1 MAVGEFKPGLALLLS
16 QKIEYICTMKKL
28 LLPILAISCMNMHA
42 SSLEVDDEAVEWLQE
57 YLQIDTVNPPGNES
71 RAVDFYADIFKS
83 EGIEFKSAES
93 APGRGNIWA
102 RIKGGNKPTLILLQ
116 HTDVVPANMNYW
128 TADPFSGEIKDG
140 YIWGRGALDM
150 KGTGI
155 SQLATFLSL
164 HRAGIKLNRDVVFL
178 ATADEEAGGAFGAGW
193 MVDNHPEVF
202 EGAGL
207 LINEGGSG
215 YQSNEKI
222 IFGVEVTQ
230 KVPVWLRL
238 TAVDIPGHGSS
249 PRTTSSVT
257 RIVEALNLIKENPFE
272 ARIIPEVEKIFKSD
286 AKSMEGELA
295 QKFFNIKASI
305 QEEGFLEELQ
315 EYSASRHALTRDTCS
330 MTRMGGSSKINVI
343 PPEAWAEV
351 DCRILPDRPAEE
363 FITTFKELLDGT
375 GVEVE
380 VIMAFTSAISPTDS
394 DLFIA
399 IEEVTSRLYSNSTVV
414 PSVSTG
420 FTDSHFTRDLG
431 IASYGF
437 NPLIAKGDEFSGVH
451 GNDEKVNENAF
462 RQSVKDLIEIISA
475 VVYN

>member
-1 MAVGEFKPGLALLLS
+1 LFVFSFARIF
-16 QKIEYICTMKKL
+16 
-28 LLPILAISCMNMHA
+28 
-42 SSLEVDDEAVEWLQE
+42 SLENLTLDDEAVVWLQS

-71 RAVDFYADIFKS
+71 RAVDFYAKIFEE
-83 EGIEFKSAES
+83 EGIEFNSAES

-102 RIKGGNKPTLILLQ
+102 RLEGGDEPALILLQ
-116 HTDVVPANMNYW
+116 HTDVVPANMNFW
-128 TADPFSGEIKDG
+128 TTDPFSGEIRDG

-155 SQLATFLSL
+155 SQLAVFLSL
-164 HRAGIKLNRDVVFL
+164 HRSGATLNRDVIFL

-193 MVDNHPEVF
+193 IVDNHPEVF

-215 YQSNEKI
+215 YQANEKI

-238 TAVDIPGHGSS
+238 SAIDTPGHGSS
-249 PRTTSSVT
+249 PRPTSSVT
-257 RIVEALNLIKENPFE
+257 RIVEALNLVKENPFK
-272 ARIIPEVEKIFKSD
+272 ARIIPEVERIFKSD
-286 AKSMEGELA
+286 SKSMEGELGD
-295 QKFFNIKASI
+295 KFFNIKESI
-305 QEEGFLEELQ
+305 QLDGFLEELQ

-343 PPEAWAEV
+343 PPEAWAEI

-363 FITTFKELLDGT
+363 FIETFKNLVKDT

-394 DLFIA
+394 DLFKA
-399 IEEVTSRLYSNSTVV
+399 IEEVTSDLYPNSSVV

-451 GNDEKVNENAF
+451 GNDEKINEKAF
-462 RQSVKDLIEIISA
+462 RQGVKDLNAIISE
-475 VVYN
+475 VVYD

>member
-1 MAVGEFKPGLALLLS
+1 
-16 QKIEYICTMKKL
+16 MKKFILPL
-28 LLPILAISCMNMHA
+28 LITFSFESVLASKA
-42 SSLEVDDEAVEWLQE
+42 QTLDDEAVSWLQE

-71 RAVDFYADIFKS
+71 RAVDFYAKIFKK
-83 EGIEFKSAES
+83 EGIEFNSAES

-102 RIKGGNKPTLILLQ
+102 RLKGRDKPALILLQ
-116 HTDVVPANMNYW
+116 HTDVVPANMNFW
-128 TADPFSGEIKDG
+128 TRPAFSGEIHEG

-155 SQLATFLSL
+155 SQLAVFLSL
-164 HRAGIKLNRDVVFL
+164 HRSGLALNRDVVFL
-178 ATADEEAGGAFGAGW
+178 ATADEEAGGAYGAGW

-215 YQSNEKI
+215 YQANGKI

-230 KVPVWLRL
+230 KVPIWLRL
-238 TAVDIPGHGSS
+238 TAVDTPGHGSS
-249 PRTTSSVT
+249 PRPTSSVT
-257 RIVEALNLIKENPFE
+257 RIVEALNLVKENPFK
-272 ARIIPEVEKIFKSD
+272 ARIIPEVERVFKSD
-286 AKSMEGELA
+286 SKSMDGELA
-295 QKFFNIKASI
+295 DKFFNIKESI
-305 QEEGFLEELQ
+305 KLEGFLEELQ

-343 PPEAWAEV
+343 PPEAWAEI

-363 FITTFKELLDGT
+363 FIDAFNELVKDT

-394 DLFIA
+394 VLFKA
-399 IEEVTSRLYSNSTVV
+399 IEEVTSDLYPNSSVV

-451 GNDEKVNENAF
+451 GNDEKVNEQAF
-462 RQSVKDLIEIISA
+462 RQGILDLNQIISR
-475 VVYN
+475 VVYD

>member
-1 MAVGEFKPGLALLLS
+1 
-16 QKIEYICTMKKL
+16 MKKFILPL
-28 LLPILAISCMNMHA
+28 LIAFSFESILASKA
-42 SSLEVDDEAVEWLQE
+42 QTLDDEAVSWLQE
-57 YLQIDTVNPPGNES
+57 YLQVDTVNPPGNES
-71 RAVDFYADIFKS
+71 RAVDFYAKIFKK
-83 EGIEFKSAES
+83 EGIEFNSAES

-102 RIKGGNKPTLILLQ
+102 RIKGGNKPALILLQ
-116 HTDVVPANMNYW
+116 HTDVVPANMNFW
-128 TADPFSGEIKDG
+128 TRPAFSGEIHEG

-155 SQLATFLSL
+155 SQLAVFLSL
-164 HRAGIKLNRDVVFL
+164 HRSGLALNRDVVFL
-178 ATADEEAGGAFGAGW
+178 ATADEEAGGAYGAGW

-215 YQSNEKI
+215 YQANGKI

-238 TAVDIPGHGSS
+238 TAVDTPGHGSS
-249 PRTTSSVT
+249 PRPTSSVT
-257 RIVEALNLIKENPFE
+257 RIVEALNLVKENPFK
-272 ARIIPEVEKIFKSD
+272 ARIIPEVERIFKSD
-286 AKSMEGELA
+286 SKSMDGELA
-295 QKFFNIKASI
+295 DKFFNIKESI
-305 QEEGFLEELQ
+305 KQEGFLEELQ

-343 PPEAWAEV
+343 PPEAWAEI

-363 FITTFKELLDGT
+363 FIETFNELVKDT
-375 GVEVE
+375 GVKVE

-394 DLFIA
+394 DLFKA
-399 IEEVTSRLYSNSTVV
+399 IEEVTADLYPNSSVV

-451 GNDEKVNENAF
+451 GNDEKVNEAAF
-462 RQSVKDLIEIISA
+462 RQGVLDLKEIIQR
-475 VVYN
+475 VVND

>member
-1 MAVGEFKPGLALLLS
+1 MLY
-16 QKIEYICTMKKL
+16 IELMKYL
-28 LLPILAISCMNMHA
+28 ILTLIFFSYFLQAGHHEA
-42 SSLEVDDEAVEWLQE
+42 SIDDEAVSWLQE

-71 RAVDFYADIFKS
+71 RAVDFYAKIFKK
-83 EGIEFKSAES
+83 EGIEFNSAES

-102 RIKGGNKPTLILLQ
+102 RIKGGDKPALILLQ
-116 HTDVVPANMNYW
+116 HTDVVPANMNFW
-128 TADPFSGEIKDG
+128 TRPAFSGEIHEG

-155 SQLATFLSL
+155 SQLAVFLSL
-164 HRAGIKLNRDVVFL
+164 HRSGLALNRDVVFL
-178 ATADEEAGGAFGAGW
+178 ATADEEAGGAYGAGW
-193 MVDNHPEVF
+193 MVENHPEVF

-215 YQSNEKI
+215 YQANGKI

-238 TAVDIPGHGSS
+238 TAVDTPGHGSS
-249 PRTTSSVT
+249 PRPTSSVT
-257 RIVEALNLIKENPFE
+257 RIVEALNLVKENPFK
-272 ARIIPEVEKIFKSD
+272 ARIIPEVERIFKSD
-286 AKSMEGELA
+286 SKSMDGELA
-295 QKFFNIKASI
+295 DKFFNIKESI
-305 QEEGFLEELQ
+305 KQEGFLEELQ

-343 PPEAWAEV
+343 PPEAWAEI

-363 FITTFKELLDGT
+363 FIETFNELVKDT
-375 GVEVE
+375 GVKVE

-394 DLFIA
+394 DLFKA
-399 IEEVTSRLYSNSTVV
+399 IEEVTADLYPNSSVV

-451 GNDEKVNENAF
+451 GNDEKVNEAAF
-462 RQSVKDLIEIISA
+462 RQGVLDLKEIIQR
-475 VVYN
+475 VVND

>member
-1 MAVGEFKPGLALLLS
+1 
-16 QKIEYICTMKKL
+16 MKKFILPL
-28 LLPILAISCMNMHA
+28 LIAFSFESILASKA
-42 SSLEVDDEAVEWLQE
+42 QTLDDEAVSWLQE
-57 YLQIDTVNPPGNES
+57 YLQVDTVNPPGNES
-71 RAVDFYADIFKS
+71 RAVDFYAKIFKK
-83 EGIEFKSAES
+83 EGIEFNSAES

-102 RIKGGNKPTLILLQ
+102 RIKGGNKPALILLQ
-116 HTDVVPANMNYW
+116 HTDVVPANMNFW
-128 TADPFSGEIKDG
+128 TRPAFSGEIHEG

-155 SQLATFLSL
+155 SQLAVFLSL
-164 HRAGIKLNRDVVFL
+164 HRSGLALNRDVVFL
-178 ATADEEAGGAFGAGW
+178 ATADEEAGGAYGAGW
-193 MVDNHPEVF
+193 MVENHPEVF

-215 YQSNEKI
+215 YQANGKI

-238 TAVDIPGHGSS
+238 TAVDTPGHGSS
-249 PRTTSSVT
+249 PRPTSSVT
-257 RIVEALNLIKENPFE
+257 RIVEALNLVKENPFK
-272 ARIIPEVEKIFKSD
+272 ARIIPEVERIFKSD
-286 AKSMEGELA
+286 SKSMDGELA
-295 QKFFNIKASI
+295 DKFFNIKESI
-305 QEEGFLEELQ
+305 KQEGFLEELQ

-343 PPEAWAEV
+343 PPEAWAEI

-363 FITTFKELLDGT
+363 FIETFNELVKDT
-375 GVEVE
+375 GVKVE

-394 DLFIA
+394 VLFKA
-399 IEEVTSRLYSNSTVV
+399 IEEVTSDLYPNSSVV

-451 GNDEKVNENAF
+451 GNDEKVNEQAF
-462 RQSVKDLIEIISA
+462 RQGILDLNQIISR
-475 VVYN
+475 VVYD

>member
-1 MAVGEFKPGLALLLS
+1 MKNFILPLLIVFS
-16 QKIEYICTMKKL
+16 FES
-28 LLPILAISCMNMHA
+28 ILASKVKT
-42 SSLEVDDEAVEWLQE
+42 LDDEAVLWLQE
-57 YLQIDTVNPPGNES
+57 YLQVDTVNPPGNES
-71 RAVDFYADIFKS
+71 RAVDFYAKIFKN
-83 EGIEFKSAES
+83 EGIEFNSAES

-102 RIKGGNKPTLILLQ
+102 RIKGGDKPALILLQ
-116 HTDVVPANMNYW
+116 HTDVVPANMNFW
-128 TADPFSGEIKDG
+128 TRDAFSGEIHDG

-155 SQLATFLSL
+155 SQLAVFLSL
-164 HRAGIKLNRDVVFL
+164 HRSGLALNRDVVFL
-178 ATADEEAGGAFGAGW
+178 ATADEEAGGAYGAGW
-193 MVDNHPEVF
+193 MVENHPEVF

-215 YQSNEKI
+215 YQANGKI

-238 TAVDIPGHGSS
+238 TAIDTPGHGSS
-249 PRTTSSVT
+249 PRPTSSVT
-257 RIVEALNLIKENPFE
+257 RIVEALNLVKENPFK
-272 ARIIPEVEKIFKSD
+272 ARIIPEVERIFQSD
-286 AKSMEGELA
+286 SKSMEGELGD
-295 QKFFNIKASI
+295 KFFNIKESI
-305 QEEGFLEELQ
+305 KQEGFLEELQ

-363 FITTFKELLDGT
+363 FIETFTDLVKDT

-394 DLFIA
+394 DLFKA
-399 IEEVTSRLYSNSTVV
+399 IEEVTSDLYPNSSVV

-451 GNDEKVNENAF
+451 GNDEKINEQAF
-462 RQSVKDLIEIISA
+462 RQGIQDLNQIISR
-475 VVYN
+475 VVFD

>member
-1 MAVGEFKPGLALLLS
+1 
-16 QKIEYICTMKKL
+16 MKKFILPL
-28 LLPILAISCMNMHA
+28 LIAFSFESILASKA
-42 SSLEVDDEAVEWLQE
+42 QTLDDEAVSWLQE

-71 RAVDFYADIFKS
+71 RAVDFYAKIFKK
-83 EGIEFKSAES
+83 EGIEFNSAES

-102 RIKGGNKPTLILLQ
+102 RIKGGDKPALILLQ
-116 HTDVVPANMNYW
+116 HTDVVPANMNFW
-128 TADPFSGEIKDG
+128 TRPAFSGEIHEG

-155 SQLATFLSL
+155 SQLAVFLSL
-164 HRAGIKLNRDVVFL
+164 HRSGLALNRDVVFL
-178 ATADEEAGGAFGAGW
+178 ATADEEAGGAYGAGW

-202 EGAGL
+202 KGAGL

-215 YQSNEKI
+215 YQANGKI

-238 TAVDIPGHGSS
+238 TAVDTPGHGSS
-249 PRTTSSVT
+249 PRPTSSVT
-257 RIVEALNLIKENPFE
+257 RIVEALNLVKENPFK
-272 ARIIPEVEKIFKSD
+272 ARIIPEVERIFKSD
-286 AKSMEGELA
+286 SKSMDGELA
-295 QKFFNIKASI
+295 DKFFNIKESI
-305 QEEGFLEELQ
+305 KQEGFLEELQ

-343 PPEAWAEV
+343 PPEAWAEI

-363 FITTFKELLDGT
+363 FIETFNELVKDT
-375 GVEVE
+375 GVKVE

-394 DLFIA
+394 DLFKA
-399 IEEVTSRLYSNSTVV
+399 IEEVTADLYPNSSVV

-420 FTDSHFTRDLG
+420 FTDSHFTRDLD

-437 NPLIAKGDEFSGVH
+437 NPLIGKGDEFSGVH
-451 GNDEKVNENAF
+451 GNDEKVNEAAF
-462 RQSVKDLIEIISA
+462 RQGVLDLKEIIQR
-475 VVYN
+475 VVND

>member
-1 MAVGEFKPGLALLLS
+1 
-16 QKIEYICTMKKL
+16 MKKFILPL
-28 LLPILAISCMNMHA
+28 LVVFSFESILASKVDT
-42 SSLEVDDEAVEWLQE
+42 LDDEAVLWLQE
-57 YLQIDTVNPPGNES
+57 YLQVDTVNPPGNES
-71 RAVDFYADIFKS
+71 RAVDFYSKIFKN
-83 EGIEFKSAES
+83 EGIQFNSAES

-102 RIKGGNKPTLILLQ
+102 RLKGGDKPALILLQ
-116 HTDVVPANMNYW
+116 HTDVVPANMNFW
-128 TADPFSGEIKDG
+128 TRDAFSGEIHDG

-155 SQLATFLSL
+155 SQLAVFLSL
-164 HRAGIKLNRDVVFL
+164 HRSGMALNRDVIFL
-178 ATADEEAGGAFGAGW
+178 ATADEEAGGAYGAGW
-193 MVDNHPEVF
+193 MVENHPEVF

-215 YQSNEKI
+215 YQANGKI

-238 TAVDIPGHGSS
+238 TAIDTPGHGSS
-249 PRTTSSVT
+249 PRPTSSVT
-257 RIVEALNLIKENPFE
+257 RIVEALNLVKENPFK
-272 ARIIPEVEKIFKSD
+272 ARIIPEVERIFQSD
-286 AKSMEGELA
+286 SKSMEGELGD
-295 QKFFNIKASI
+295 KFFNIKESI
-305 QEEGFLEELQ
+305 QLDGFLEELQ

-343 PPEAWAEV
+343 PPEAWAEI

-363 FITTFKELLDGT
+363 FIETFNELVKDT

-380 VIMAFTSAISPTDS
+380 VIMAFTSAISSTDS
-394 DLFIA
+394 DLFKA
-399 IEEVTSRLYSNSTVV
+399 IEEVTSDLYPNSSVV

-451 GNDEKVNENAF
+451 GNDEKVNEAAF
-462 RQSVKDLIEIISA
+462 RQGVLDLKEIIQR
-475 VVYN
+475 VVND

>member
-1 MAVGEFKPGLALLLS
+1 
-16 QKIEYICTMKKL
+16 MKKFILPL
-28 LLPILAISCMNMHA
+28 LIVFSFESILASKVKT
-42 SSLEVDDEAVEWLQE
+42 LDDEAVLWLQE
-57 YLQIDTVNPPGNES
+57 YLQVDTVNPPGNES
-71 RAVDFYADIFKS
+71 RAVDFYAKIFKN
-83 EGIEFKSAES
+83 EGIEFNSAES

-102 RIKGGNKPTLILLQ
+102 RIKGGDKPALILLQ
-116 HTDVVPANMNYW
+116 HTDVVPANMNFW
-128 TADPFSGEIKDG
+128 TRDAFSGEIHDG

-155 SQLATFLSL
+155 SQLAVFLSL
-164 HRAGIKLNRDVVFL
+164 HRSGLALNRDVVFL
-178 ATADEEAGGAFGAGW
+178 ATADEEAGGAYGAGW
-193 MVDNHPEVF
+193 MVENHPEVF
-202 EGAGL
+202 ADAGL

-215 YQSNEKI
+215 YQANGKI

-238 TAVDIPGHGSS
+238 TAIDTPGHGSS
-249 PRTTSSVT
+249 PRPTSSVT
-257 RIVEALNLIKENPFE
+257 RIVEALHLIKENPFK
-272 ARIIPEVEKIFKSD
+272 ARIIPEVERIFKSD
-286 AKSMEGELA
+286 SKSMEGELSD
-295 QKFFNIKASI
+295 KFFNIKESI
-305 QEEGFLEELQ
+305 QLDGFLEELQ

-363 FITTFKELLDGT
+363 FIETFTDLVKDT

-380 VIMAFTSAISPTDS
+380 VIMAFTSAISSTDS
-394 DLFIA
+394 DLFKA
-399 IEEVTSRLYSNSTVV
+399 IEEVTSDLYPNSSVV

-451 GNDEKVNENAF
+451 GNDEKINEQAF
-462 RQSVKDLIEIISA
+462 RQGILDLNQIISR
-475 VVYN
+475 VVFD

>member
-1 MAVGEFKPGLALLLS
+1 
-16 QKIEYICTMKKL
+16 MKKFILPL
-28 LLPILAISCMNMHA
+28 LIVFSFESILASKVKT
-42 SSLEVDDEAVEWLQE
+42 LDDEAVLWLQE
-57 YLQIDTVNPPGNES
+57 YLQVDTVNPPGNES
-71 RAVDFYADIFKS
+71 RAVDFYAKIFKN
-83 EGIEFKSAES
+83 EGIEFNSAES

-102 RIKGGNKPTLILLQ
+102 RIKGGGKPALILLQ
-116 HTDVVPANMNYW
+116 HTDVVPANMNFW
-128 TADPFSGEIKDG
+128 TRDAFSGEIHDG

-155 SQLATFLSL
+155 SQLAVFLSL
-164 HRAGIKLNRDVVFL
+164 HRSGLALNRDVVFL
-178 ATADEEAGGAFGAGW
+178 ATADEEAGGAYGAGW
-193 MVDNHPEVF
+193 MVENHPEVF
-202 EGAGL
+202 ADAGL

-215 YQSNEKI
+215 YQANGKI

-238 TAVDIPGHGSS
+238 TAIDTPGHGSS
-249 PRTTSSVT
+249 PRPTSSVT
-257 RIVEALNLIKENPFE
+257 RIVEALHLIKENPFK
-272 ARIIPEVEKIFKSD
+272 ARIIPEVERIFKSD
-286 AKSMEGELA
+286 SKSMEGELSD
-295 QKFFNIKASI
+295 KFFNIKESI
-305 QEEGFLEELQ
+305 QLEGFLEELQ

-343 PPEAWAEV
+343 PPEAWAEI

-363 FITTFKELLDGT
+363 FIETFTDLVKDT

-394 DLFIA
+394 DLFKA
-399 IEEVTSRLYSNSTVV
+399 IEEVTADLYPNSSVV

-451 GNDEKVNENAF
+451 GNDEKVNESAF
-462 RQSVKDLIEIISA
+462 RQGVIDLRKIIRR
-475 VVYN
+475 VVHD

>member
-1 MAVGEFKPGLALLLS
+1 MNKFILPLLIVFS
-16 QKIEYICTMKKL
+16 FES
-28 LLPILAISCMNMHA
+28 ILASKA
-42 SSLEVDDEAVEWLQE
+42 KALDDEAVLWLQE

-71 RAVDFYADIFKS
+71 RAVDFYAKIFKE
-83 EGIEFKSAES
+83 EGIEFNSAES

-102 RIKGGNKPTLILLQ
+102 RIKGGDKPALILLQ
-116 HTDVVPANMNYW
+116 HTDVVPANMNFW
-128 TADPFSGEIKDG
+128 TRDAFSGEIHDG

-155 SQLATFLSL
+155 SQLAVFLSL
-164 HRAGIKLNRDVVFL
+164 HRSGVALNRDVIFL
-178 ATADEEAGGAFGAGW
+178 ATADEEAGGTFGAGW
-193 MVDNHPEVF
+193 MVENHPEVF

-215 YQSNEKI
+215 YQANGKI

-238 TAVDIPGHGSS
+238 TAVDTPGHGSS
-249 PRTTSSVT
+249 PRPTSSVT
-257 RIVEALNLIKENPFE
+257 RIVEALHLIKENPFQ
-272 ARIIPEVEKIFKSD
+272 ARIIPEVERIFKSD
-286 AKSMEGELA
+286 SKSMEGELSD
-295 QKFFNIKASI
+295 KFFNIKESI
-305 QEEGFLEELQ
+305 ELEGFLEELQ

-363 FITTFKELLDGT
+363 FIETFTDLVKDT

-394 DLFIA
+394 DLFKA
-399 IEEVTSRLYSNSTVV
+399 IEEVTADLYPNSSVV

-437 NPLIAKGDEFSGVH
+437 NPLIAKGDEFSGIH
-451 GNDEKVNENAF
+451 GNDEKINESAF
-462 RQSVKDLIEIISA
+462 RQGVLDLKKIIQR
-475 VVYN
+475 VVHD

>member
-1 MAVGEFKPGLALLLS
+1 
-16 QKIEYICTMKKL
+16 MKKFILPL
-28 LLPILAISCMNMHA
+28 LIVFSFESILASKVKT
-42 SSLEVDDEAVEWLQE
+42 LDDEAVLWLQE

-71 RAVDFYADIFKS
+71 RAVDFYSKIFKE
-83 EGIEFKSAES
+83 EGIEFISAES

-102 RIKGGNKPTLILLQ
+102 RIKGGDKPALILLQ
-116 HTDVVPANMNYW
+116 HTDVVPANKNFW
-128 TADPFSGEIKDG
+128 TRDAFSGEIHDG

-155 SQLATFLSL
+155 SQLAVFLSL
-164 HRAGIKLNRDVVFL
+164 HRSGVALNRDVIFL

-193 MVDNHPEVF
+193 MVENHPEVF

-215 YQSNEKI
+215 YQANEKI

-238 TAVDIPGHGSS
+238 TAVDTPGHGSS
-249 PRTTSSVT
+249 PRPTSSVT
-257 RIVEALNLIKENPFE
+257 RIVEALHLIKENPFK
-272 ARIIPEVEKIFKSD
+272 ARIIPEVERVFQSD
-286 AKSMEGELA
+286 SKSMDGELA
-295 QKFFNIKASI
+295 DKFFNIKDSI
-305 QEEGFLEELQ
+305 KLEGFLEELQ

-330 MTRMGGSSKINVI
+330 VTRMGGSSKINVI

-363 FITTFKELLDGT
+363 FIETFTDLVKNT

-394 DLFIA
+394 DLFKA
-399 IEEVTSRLYSNSTVV
+399 IEEVTSDLYPNSSVV

-437 NPLIAKGDEFSGVH
+437 NPLIAKGDEFSGIH
-451 GNDEKVNENAF
+451 GNDEKVNESAF
-462 RQSVKDLIEIISA
+462 RQGVLDLRKILEM
-475 VVYN
+475 VVYD

>member
-1 MAVGEFKPGLALLLS
+1 
-16 QKIEYICTMKKL
+16 MKKFILPL
-28 LLPILAISCMNMHA
+28 LIAFSFESILASKAQM
-42 SSLEVDDEAVEWLQE
+42 LDDEAVSWLQE
-57 YLQIDTVNPPGNES
+57 YLQVDTVNPPGNES
-71 RAVDFYADIFKS
+71 RAVDFYAKIFKK
-83 EGIEFKSAES
+83 EGIEFNSAES

-102 RIKGGNKPTLILLQ
+102 RIKGGNKPALILLQ
-116 HTDVVPANMNYW
+116 HTDVVPANMNFW
-128 TADPFSGEIKDG
+128 TRPAFSGEIHEG

-155 SQLATFLSL
+155 SQLAVFLSL
-164 HRAGIKLNRDVVFL
+164 HRSGLDLNRDVVFL
-178 ATADEEAGGAFGAGW
+178 ATADEEAGGAYGAGW

-215 YQSNEKI
+215 YQANGKI

-238 TAVDIPGHGSS
+238 TAVDTPGHGSS
-249 PRTTSSVT
+249 PRPTSSVT
-257 RIVEALNLIKENPFE
+257 RIVEALNLVKENPFK
-272 ARIIPEVEKIFKSD
+272 ARIIPEVERIFKSD
-286 AKSMEGELA
+286 SKSMDGELA
-295 QKFFNIKASI
+295 DKFSNIKESI
-305 QEEGFLEELQ
+305 KQEGFLEELQ

-343 PPEAWAEV
+343 PPEAWAEI

-363 FITTFKELLDGT
+363 FIETFNELVKDT
-375 GVEVE
+375 GVKVE

-394 DLFIA
+394 DLFKA
-399 IEEVTSRLYSNSTVV
+399 IEEVTADLYPNSSVV

-437 NPLIAKGDEFSGVH
+437 NPLIGKGDDFSGVH
-451 GNDEKVNENAF
+451 GNDEKVNEQAF
-462 RQSVKDLIEIISA
+462 RQGILDLNQIISR
-475 VVYN
+475 VVYD

>member
-1 MAVGEFKPGLALLLS
+1 
-16 QKIEYICTMKKL
+16 MKKFILPL
-28 LLPILAISCMNMHA
+28 LIAFSFESILASKA
-42 SSLEVDDEAVEWLQE
+42 QTLDDEAVSWLQE
-57 YLQIDTVNPPGNES
+57 YLQVDTVNPPGNES
-71 RAVDFYADIFKS
+71 RAVDFYAKIFKK
-83 EGIEFKSAES
+83 EGIEFNSAES

-102 RIKGGNKPTLILLQ
+102 RIKGGNKPALILLQ
-116 HTDVVPANMNYW
+116 HTDVVPANMNFW
-128 TADPFSGEIKDG
+128 TRPAFSGEIHEG

-155 SQLATFLSL
+155 SQLAVFLSL
-164 HRAGIKLNRDVVFL
+164 HRSGLALNRDVVFL
-178 ATADEEAGGAFGAGW
+178 ATADEEAGGAYGAGW

-215 YQSNEKI
+215 YQANGKI

-238 TAVDIPGHGSS
+238 TAVDTPGHGSS
-249 PRTTSSVT
+249 PRPTSSVT
-257 RIVEALNLIKENPFE
+257 RIVEALNLVKENPFK
-272 ARIIPEVEKIFKSD
+272 ARIIPEVERIFKSD
-286 AKSMEGELA
+286 SKSMDGELA
-295 QKFFNIKASI
+295 DKFFNIKESI
-305 QEEGFLEELQ
+305 KQEGFLEELQ

-343 PPEAWAEV
+343 PPEAWAEI

-363 FITTFKELLDGT
+363 FIETFNELVKDT
-375 GVEVE
+375 GVKVE

-394 DLFIA
+394 DLFKA
-399 IEEVTSRLYSNSTVV
+399 IEEVTADLYPNSSVV

-451 GNDEKVNENAF
+451 GNDEKVNEAPI
-462 RQSVKDLIEIISA
+462 RQGVLDLKEIIQR
-475 VVYN
+475 VVND

>member
-1 MAVGEFKPGLALLLS
+1 
-16 QKIEYICTMKKL
+16 
-28 LLPILAISCMNMHA
+28 
-42 SSLEVDDEAVEWLQE
+42 
-57 YLQIDTVNPPGNES
+57 
-71 RAVDFYADIFKS
+71 
-83 EGIEFKSAES
+83 
-93 APGRGNIWA
+93 
-102 RIKGGNKPTLILLQ
+102 
-116 HTDVVPANMNYW
+116 
-128 TADPFSGEIKDG
+128 
-140 YIWGRGALDM
+140 
-150 KGTGI
+150 
-155 SQLATFLSL
+155 
-164 HRAGIKLNRDVVFL
+164 
-178 ATADEEAGGAFGAGW
+178 
-193 MVDNHPEVF
+193 
-202 EGAGL
+202 
-207 LINEGGSG
+207 
-215 YQSNEKI
+215 
-222 IFGVEVTQ
+222 
-230 KVPVWLRL
+230 
-238 TAVDIPGHGSS
+238 
-249 PRTTSSVT
+249 
-257 RIVEALNLIKENPFE
+257 
-272 ARIIPEVEKIFKSD
+272 
-286 AKSMEGELA
+286 
-295 QKFFNIKASI
+295 
-305 QEEGFLEELQ
+305 
-315 EYSASRHALTRDTCS
+315 

-399 IEEVTSRLYSNSTVV
+399 IEEVTSRLYPNSTVV

>member
-1 MAVGEFKPGLALLLS
+1 MALGEFKPGLALLLS

-28 LLPILAISCMNMHA
+28 LLPILAISCVNMHA

-257 RIVEALNLIKENPFE
+257 RIVEALNRIKENPFE

-286 AKSMEGELA
+286 SKSMEGELA
-295 QKFFNIKASI
+295 Q
-305 QEEGFLEELQ
+305 
-315 EYSASRHALTRDTCS
+315 
-330 MTRMGGSSKINVI
+330 
-343 PPEAWAEV
+343 
-351 DCRILPDRPAEE
+351 
-363 FITTFKELLDGT
+363 
-375 GVEVE
+375 
-380 VIMAFTSAISPTDS
+380 
-394 DLFIA
+394 
-399 IEEVTSRLYSNSTVV
+399 
-414 PSVSTG
+414 
-420 FTDSHFTRDLG
+420 
-431 IASYGF
+431 
-437 NPLIAKGDEFSGVH
+437 
-451 GNDEKVNENAF
+451 
-462 RQSVKDLIEIISA
+462 
-475 VVYN
+475 